1 MQRGFIY
8 DRIDGKKEN
17 VFITFFLVGRGIIM
31 ATIHD
36 ENKVAIWE
44 DDYDKVKE
52 VAGYTSY
59 CVDDKIY
66 VYNEPH
72 EGRIYNDDVPTLGN
86 KSVCI
91 A

>member
-1 MQRGFIY
+1 
-8 DRIDGKKEN
+8 
-17 VFITFFLVGRGIIM
+17 M